1 MKTDNTQIISALMI
15 SRTNA
20 EAAERL
26 SMSEAQLYARMKD
39 RAFKQQ
45 LMETQAQLLARTS
58 DLMLAKAAEAVS
70 VISEIMADKENP
82 ASVRLSAANALLKQ
96 VTVLRQFQWE
106 AEENDENRAWELAMN
121 FN

>member
-1 MKTDNTQIISALMI
+1 MKTDNTQIISALMV

-39 RAFKQQ
+39 RAFKTQ
-45 LMETQAQLLARTS
+45 LMETQTQLLARTS
-58 DLMLAKAAEAVS
+58 DMMLAKATEAVS

-106 AEENDENRAWELAMN
+106 AEEIDKDRAFDMALGLD
-121 FN
+121 